1 MACIYTKEEH
11 LPLFNNQSTPMKR
24 FLPLLSLLLATLSL
38 NSEAQTRHHTISGSV
53 MDSASHE
60 TLLGATIYDNTSGLG
75 TATNEYGFYSLT
87 LPEGKVRL
95 EITYV
100 GYAPMVKEFDLSK
113 DMTLNLM
120 LEAAVG
126 IEQVVVYGDRR
137 HSGALSAQMGAI
149 EIPIAQI
156 KSTPTLFGEQDVLK
170 SLQLLPGVQAGSE
183 GSAGVYV
190 RGGGQDENLMLL
202 DGVPIYNVNHM
213 MGMFSAFNPDAIKSV
228 TLFKGN
234 FPARFS
240 SRLSSVIDVRTK
252 DGDMYAYHGNVSV
265 GAISSKINLEGP
277 IWRGKTAFN
286 ISYRRTYSDLL
297 TIPLMMGLTDDLLED
312 GQAYGGYY
320 FYDLNAKI
328 THIFSDRDRLYLSF
342 YSGDD
347 AIYVN
352 VRERLME
359 STNSREEARLKMDW
373 KWGNMV
379 ASARWNHVLSP
390 RLFMDASVT
399 YTRYRNNLGAGTEVS
414 IADSGG
420 SMDADVYLG
429 ANSGISDVTAK
440 VDMSWM
446 PSTEHNVRFGASYVN
461 HRFNPDVTV
470 ARSTINESMVDPET
484 GALLDTLMTFD
495 EMLGDKVI
503 RAHEMVAY
511 VEDEISVGERLH
523 ANVGLNYSGFA
534 VGGEFYHSLQPRV
547 SARLLLA
554 DNLSIKAGYAY
565 MTQYVH
571 LLSNNSISLPSD
583 LWVPVT
589 ERIKP
594 MNSSQVSAGLFY
606 DIAGLF
612 DISVEGYYKTMD
624 NLLEYKDGA
633 SLLTTSSGWEDKVSM
648 GKGWSYGV
656 EFLLQRSVG
665 RTTGWIGYTWAK
677 AMRQFDRKGQEINGG
692 RPFPAKYDRRH
703 DVSITLSHR
712 LTDNIDLSATWVY
725 NSGNC
730 ATLALQTYNPLPPE
744 FYPTGSSWISSGVD
758 YIPSRNN
765 YRYDAYH
772 RLDLSVSFHKQKK
785 YGVRTW
791 NISVY
796 NAYNSMNPFLMYPSE
811 DVEYSEDMVGG
822 VTVKTVKKFKKLTI
836 FPIIPSLTYSYKF

>member
-1 MACIYTKEEH
+1 MRKLLQC
-11 LPLFNNQSTPMKR
+11 LLFIVVFVV
-24 FLPLLSLLLATLSL
+24 FLPLDLA
-38 NSEAQTRHHTISGSV
+38 AQRRFTISGSV
-53 MDSASHE
+53 MDSTSHE
-60 TLLGATIYDNTSGLG
+60 TLLGATIYESSSALG
-75 TATNEYGFYSLT
+75 AATNEYGFFSLT
-87 LPEGKVRL
+87 LPEGNVTL

-100 GYAPMVKEFDLSK
+100 GYAPLVKEFDLK
-113 DMTLNLM
+113 QDMM
-120 LEAAVG
+120 LDIYLDAAVG

-156 KSTPTLFGEQDVLK
+156 KSAPTIFGEQDVLK

-183 GSAGVYV
+183 GTAGVYV

-202 DGVPIYNVNHM
+202 DGVPIYNVNHL
-213 MGMFSAFNPDAIKSV
+213 MGFFSAFNPDAIKSV

-265 GAISSKINLEGP
+265 GLISSKINIEGP
-277 IWRGKTAFN
+277 LWKGKTAFN
-286 ISYRRTYSDLL
+286 ISLRRTYSDLL
-297 TIPLMMGLTDDLLED
+297 TAPLISGITSSGFED
-312 GQAYGGYY
+312 GRAYGGYY

-328 THIFSDRDRLYLSF
+328 THKFSERDRLYLSF

-347 AIYVN
+347 AVYVN
-352 VRERLME
+352 VRERMT
-359 STNSREEARLKMDW
+359 SGSDWSEEMRMKMDW

-379 ASARWNHVLSP
+379 TSARWNHILSP
-390 RLFMDASVT
+390 RLFMDASMT
-399 YTRYRNNLGAGTEVS
+399 YTRYRNNLGVGAETKYQ
-414 IADSGG
+414 DNDGG
-420 SMDADVYLG
+420 NEQMEVYLG
-429 ANSGISDVTAK
+429 ANSGIEDITAK
-440 VDMSWM
+440 VDMSWS
-446 PSTEHNVRFGASYVN
+446 PSTEHSVRFGASYVN
-461 HRFNPDVTV
+461 HQFNPDVTV
-470 ARSTINESMVDPET
+470 VRSTMSGISADNPT
-484 GALLDTLMTFD
+484 GEEIVLD
-495 EMLGDKVI
+495 EMIGDKEI
-503 RAHEMVAY
+503 LAHEAVLY
-511 VEDEISVGERLH
+511 VEDEIAVGERLQ
-523 ANVGLNYSGFA
+523 ANVGLNYSGFG

-554 DNLSIKAGYAY
+554 DNLSVKAGYAR

-594 MNSSQVSAGLFY
+594 MTSSQVSAGVFY
-606 DIAGLF
+606 DIPGWF
-612 DISVEGYYKTMD
+612 DLSVEGYYKTMN

-633 SLLTTSSGWEDKVSM
+633 SLMATTSGWEDKVAM
-648 GKGWSYGV
+648 GNGWSYGV
-656 EFLLQRSVG
+656 EFLLQRTVG
-665 RTTGWIGYTWAK
+665 RTTGWLGYTWAK
-677 AMRQFDRKGQEINGG
+677 ATRLFDREGQEINGG

-703 DVSITLSHR
+703 DVSLTISHR

-725 NSGNC
+725 NTGNC
-730 ATLALQTYNPLPPE
+730 ATLPLQTYEPLPDD
-744 FYPTGSSWISSGVD
+744 FYPSGSGYISSNVD

-785 YGVRTW
+785 YGTRTW

-796 NAYNSMNPFLMYPSE
+796 NAYNNMNPFLMYPST
-811 DVEYSEDMVGG
+811 DYDYTSDSVGSVG
-822 VTVKTVKKFKKLTI
+822 VTAVKKFKKLTI
-836 FPIIPSLTYSYKF
+836 FPILPSITYSYKF

>member
-1 MACIYTKEEH
+1 
-11 LPLFNNQSTPMKR
+11 MKR
-24 FLPLLSLLLATLSL
+24 FFPLLLLLLVALPTTLA
-38 NSEAQTRHHTISGSV
+38 AQQRYTVSGSV

-60 TLLGATIYDNTSGLG
+60 TLLGATIYESGSALG
-75 TATNEYGFYSLT
+75 TATNEYGFFSLT
-87 LPEGKVRL
+87 LPEGDVRL

-100 GYAPMVKEFDLSK
+100 GYAPLVKELRLTAD
-113 DMTLNLM
+113 THLNIYLD
-120 LEAAVG
+120 AAVG

-149 EIPIAQI
+149 EVPIAQI
-156 KSTPTLFGEQDVLK
+156 KSAPTIFGEQDVLK

-183 GSAGVYV
+183 GTAGVYV

-202 DGVPIYNVNHM
+202 DGVPIYNVNHL
-213 MGMFSAFNPDAIKSV
+213 MGFFSAFNPDAIKSV

-265 GAISSKINLEGP
+265 GLVSSKINVEGP
-277 IWRGKTAFN
+277 LWKGKTAFN
-286 ISYRRTYSDLL
+286 ISLRRTYSDLL
-297 TIPLMMGLTDDLLED
+297 TAPLISGLTSSEFED
-312 GQAYGGYY
+312 GRAYGGYY

-328 THIFSDRDRLYLSF
+328 THKFSDRDRLYLSF

-347 AIYVN
+347 AVYIN
-352 VRERLME
+352 VRERMT
-359 STNSREEARLKMDW
+359 SGGDWREEMRMKMDW

-379 ASARWNHVLSP
+379 ASARWNHVISP
-390 RLFMDASVT
+390 RLFLDASVT
-399 YTRYRNNLGAGTEVS
+399 YTRYRNNLGVGAETNYQDTE
-414 IADSGG
+414 G
-420 SMDADVYLG
+420 SEEVEMYLG
-429 ANSGISDVTAK
+429 ANSGIEDITAK
-440 VDMSWM
+440 ADWSWT
-446 PSTEHNVRFGASYVN
+446 PSTDHNVRFGASYVN

-470 ARSTINESMVDPET
+470 VRTSMRGEMVDNPT
-484 GALLDTLMTFD
+484 GEEVVFD
-495 EMLGDKVI
+495 EMIGDKVI
-503 RAHEMVAY
+503 AAHEAVLYA
-511 VEDEISVGERLH
+511 EDEITLGERLQ
-523 ANVGLNYSGFA
+523 ANVGLNYSGFG

-554 DNLSIKAGYAY
+554 DNLSVKAGYAR

-594 MNSSQVSAGLFY
+594 MTSSQVSAGVFY

-612 DISVEGYYKTMD
+612 DLSVEGYYKTMD

-633 SLLTTSSGWEDKVSM
+633 SLMATTSGWEDKVAM

-656 EFLLQRSVG
+656 EFLLQRTVG

-677 AMRQFDRKGQEINGG
+677 ATRLFDRPGQEINGG

-703 DVSITLSHR
+703 DVSLTVSHR
-712 LTDNIDLSATWVY
+712 MTDNIDLSATWVY

-730 ATLALQTYNPLPPE
+730 ATLPLQTYAPLPND
-744 FYPTGSSWISSGVD
+744 FYPSGTGYVSSSVD

-785 YGVRTW
+785 YGTRTW
-791 NISVY
+791 NLSVY
-796 NAYNSMNPFLMYPSE
+796 NAYNNMNPFLMYPST
-811 DVEYSEDMVGG
+811 DYDYNSDSIGG
-822 VTVKTVKKFKKLTI
+822 VSVTAVKKFKKLTI
-836 FPIIPSLTYSYKF
+836 FPILPSITYSYKF

>member
-1 MACIYTKEEH
+1 MKLRPSQLLLLCALLCIS
-11 LPLFNNQSTPMKR
+11 LPLSAQKR
-24 FLPLLSLLLATLSL
+24 
-38 NSEAQTRHHTISGSV
+38 HTISGSV
-53 MDSASHE
+53 MDSVSHE
-60 TLLGATIYDNTSGLG
+60 RLLGATLYDGNSSLG

-95 EITYV
+95 EVTYV
-100 GYAPMVKEFDLSK
+100 GYAPMVREFDLKS
-113 DMTLNLM
+113 DMTQNFL

-149 EIPIAQI
+149 EVPIAQV

-170 SLQLLPGVQAGSE
+170 ALQLLPGVQAGSE
-183 GSAGVYV
+183 GSSGVYV

-213 MGMFSAFNPDAIKSV
+213 MGFFSAFNPDAIKSV

-252 DGDMYAYHGNVSV
+252 DGDLYAYHGNVSV
-265 GAISSKINLEGP
+265 GVISSKINLEGP
-277 IWRGKTAFN
+277 LWKGKTAFN

-297 TIPLMMGLTDDLLED
+297 AAPVIMGLTNEMLDD
-312 GQAYGGYY
+312 GKANGGYY

-328 THIFSDRDRLYLSF
+328 THTFSDRDRLYLSF

-347 AIYVN
+347 AIYIN
-352 VRERLME
+352 LREKYTHQNE
-359 STNSREEARLKMDW
+359 YSEETRLKMDW

-379 ASARWNHVLSP
+379 ASARWNHVWSP

-399 YTRYRNNLGAGTEVS
+399 YTRYRNNLGAGTEIS
-414 IADSGG
+414 MKDQYG
-420 SMDADVYLG
+420 SEGMEVYLG

-461 HRFNPDVTV
+461 HQFNPDVTV
-470 ARSTINESMVDPET
+470 ARTSIGVNMENPET
-484 GALLDTLMTFD
+484 GEMIDTLYTHE

-511 VEDEISVGERLH
+511 VEDELSLGERLH
-523 ANVGLNYSGFA
+523 ANVGLNYSGFS

-547 SARLLLA
+547 SARLLVA
-554 DNLSIKAGYAY
+554 DNLSVKAGYAF

-594 MNSSQVSAGLFY
+594 MNSSQVSAGVFY
-606 DIAGLF
+606 DIPGLF

-633 SLLTTSSGWEDKVSM
+633 SLMTTTSGWEDKVCM
-648 GKGWSYGV
+648 GRGWSYGV
-656 EFLLQRSVG
+656 ELLLQRSVG

-677 AMRQFDRKGQEINGG
+677 AMRQFDRPGQTLNGG

-703 DVSITLSHR
+703 DVSITLSHQ

-730 ATLALQTYNPLPPE
+730 ATLALQTYPSLPEE
-744 FYPTGSSWISSGVD
+744 FYFPDSYNYETQLGH
-758 YIPSRNN
+758 IPSRNN
-765 YRYDAYH
+765 YRYDPYH

-785 YGVRTW
+785 YGTRTW

-811 DVEYSEDMVGG
+811 NVEYGTDENGDLVLRS
-822 VTVKTVKKFKKLTI
+822 VKTFKKVTI

>member
-1 MACIYTKEEH
+1 MFRLLVFFWA
-11 LPLFNNQSTPMKR
+11 LFS
-24 FLPLLSLLLATLSL
+24 ATTTLWG
-38 NSEAQTRHHTISGSV
+38 QQRHTISGSV
-53 MDSASHE
+53 MDSTSHE
-60 TLLGATIYDNTSGLG
+60 TLLGATLYEVGSGLG
-75 TATNEYGFYSLT
+75 TATNEYGFFSLT
-87 LPEGKVRL
+87 LPAGKVTL
-95 EITYV
+95 EISYV
-100 GYAPMVKEFDLSK
+100 GYAPMTKELELTGDV
-113 DMTLNLM
+113 TLNIL
-120 LEAAVG
+120 LDAAVG

-156 KSTPTLFGEQDVLK
+156 KSAPTLFGEQDVLK

-213 MGMFSAFNPDAIKSV
+213 MGFFSAFNPDAIKNI

-265 GAISSKINLEGP
+265 GVISSKVNIEGP
-277 IWRGKTAFN
+277 IWKGRTSFN
-286 ISYRRTYSDLL
+286 VSLRRTYSDLL
-297 TIPLMMGLTDDLLED
+297 TTPAMVLITKSEFED
-312 GQAYGGYY
+312 GRAYGGYY

-328 THIFSDRDRLYLSF
+328 THKFSDRDRLFLSL
-342 YSGDD
+342 YMGDD
-347 AIYVN
+347 EVYVN
-352 VRERLME
+352 VRERM
-359 STNSREEARLKMDW
+359 SQGSDWREEMRMKMDW

-379 ASARWNHVLSP
+379 ASARWNHVWSP
-390 RLFMDASVT
+390 RLFMDASAT
-399 YTRYRNNLGAGTEVS
+399 YTRYRNDLGVGTETTS
-414 IADSGG
+414 ENIYG
-420 SMDADVYLG
+420 SEQMDVYLG
-429 ANSGISDVTAK
+429 ANSGISDITAK
-440 VDMSWM
+440 VDWSWM

-470 ARSTINESMVDPET
+470 AHSTYSAAVEDKESSAVV
-484 GALLDTLMTFD
+484 DTLITID
-495 EMLGDKVI
+495 EMMGNKLI
-503 RAHEMVAY
+503 RAHEMVVY
-511 VEDEISVGERLH
+511 VEDELSIGERIH

-534 VGGEFYHSLQPRV
+534 VGGEFYHSLQPRL
-547 SARLLLA
+547 SARVLLA
-554 DNLSIKAGYAY
+554 DNLSVKAGYAY

-571 LLSNNSISLPSD
+571 LLSNNSVSLPSD

-594 MNSSQVSAGLFY
+594 MSSSQVSAGVFY
-606 DIAGLF
+606 DIPGWF
-612 DISVEGYYKTMD
+612 DLSVEGYYKTMD

-633 SLLTTSSGWEDKVSM
+633 SLMATSSGWEDKVCM
-648 GKGWSYGV
+648 GRGWSYGV

-677 AMRQFDRKGQEINGG
+677 ALRLFDKEGQVINGG
-692 RPFPAKYDRRH
+692 RVFPAKYDRRH

-725 NSGNC
+725 NTGNC
-730 ATLALQTYNPLPPE
+730 ATLATQWYQGLMGEHLGNNM
-744 FYPTGSSWISSGVD
+744 SSDAVNHD

-765 YRYDAYH
+765 YRYEAYH

-785 YGVRTW
+785 YGTRTW
-791 NISVY
+791 NISIY
-796 NAYNSMNPFLMYPSE
+796 NAYNNMNPFMMYPST
-811 DVEYSEDMVGG
+811 DYDYSYEEGDMFI
-822 VTVKTVKKFKKLTI
+822 THSKKFKKLTI

>member
-1 MACIYTKEEH
+1 MKQLLQH
-11 LPLFNNQSTPMKR
+11 LLFIVV
-24 FLPLLSLLLATLSL
+24 FVALLALDL
-38 NSEAQTRHHTISGSV
+38 AAQRRFTVSGSV
-53 MDSASHE
+53 MDSTSHE
-60 TLLGATIYDNTSGLG
+60 TLLGATIYESGSSLG
-75 TATNEYGFYSLT
+75 TATNEYGFFSLT
-87 LPEGKVRL
+87 LPEGNVRL

-100 GYAPMVKEFDLSK
+100 GYVPLVKELRLTAD
-113 DMTLNLM
+113 THLNIYLD
-120 LEAAVG
+120 AAVG

-149 EIPIAQI
+149 EVPIAQI
-156 KSTPTLFGEQDVLK
+156 KSAPTIFGEQDVLK

-183 GSAGVYV
+183 GTAGVYV

-202 DGVPIYNVNHM
+202 DGVPIYNVNHL
-213 MGMFSAFNPDAIKSV
+213 MGFFSAFNPDAIKSV

-265 GAISSKINLEGP
+265 GLVSSKINVEGP
-277 IWRGKTAFN
+277 LWKGKTAFN
-286 ISYRRTYSDLL
+286 ISLRRTYSDLL
-297 TIPLMMGLTDDLLED
+297 TAPLISGLTSSEFED
-312 GQAYGGYY
+312 GRAYGGYY

-328 THIFSDRDRLYLSF
+328 THKFSERDRLYLSF

-347 AIYVN
+347 AVYIN
-352 VRERLME
+352 VRESMT
-359 STNSREEARLKMDW
+359 SGADWSEEVRMKMDW

-379 ASARWNHVLSP
+379 TSARWNHILSP
-390 RLFMDASVT
+390 RLFMDASMT
-399 YTRYRNNLGAGTEVS
+399 YTRYRNNLGVGAETKYR
-414 IADSGG
+414 DNDGG
-420 SMDADVYLG
+420 NEQMDMYLG
-429 ANSGISDVTAK
+429 ANSGIEDVTAK
-440 VDMSWM
+440 VDMSWS
-446 PSTEHNVRFGASYVN
+446 PSTEHSVRFGASYVN

-470 ARSTINESMVDPET
+470 VRTTMRGEMVDNPT
-484 GALLDTLMTFD
+484 GEEVVFD
-495 EMLGDKVI
+495 EMIGDKEI
-503 RAHEMVAY
+503 LAHEAVLY
-511 VEDEISVGERLH
+511 VEDEIAVGESLQ
-523 ANVGLNYSGFA
+523 ANVGLNYSGFG

-554 DNLSIKAGYAY
+554 DNLSVKAGYAR

-594 MNSSQVSAGLFY
+594 MTSSQVSAGVFY

-612 DISVEGYYKTMD
+612 DLSVEGYYKTMN

-633 SLLTTSSGWEDKVSM
+633 SLMATTSGWEDKVAM

-656 EFLLQRSVG
+656 EFLLQRTVG

-677 AMRQFDRKGQEINGG
+677 ATRLFDKEGQEINGG
-692 RPFPAKYDRRH
+692 KPFPAKYDRRH
-703 DVSITLSHR
+703 DVSLTVSHR

-730 ATLALQTYNPLPPE
+730 ATLPLQTYEPLPND
-744 FYPTGSSWISSGVD
+744 FYPSGTGYVSSSVD

-785 YGVRTW
+785 YGRRTW
-791 NISVY
+791 NLSVY
-796 NAYNSMNPFLMYPSE
+796 NAYNNMNPFLMYPST
-811 DVEYSEDMVGG
+811 DYDYNSDSIGG
-822 VTVKTVKKFKKLTI
+822 VSVTAVKKFKKLTI
-836 FPIIPSLTYSYKF
+836 FPILPSITYSYKF

>member
-1 MACIYTKEEH
+1 MKQLLQH
-11 LPLFNNQSTPMKR
+11 L
-24 FLPLLSLLLATLSL
+24 LLLAVVFVALPTDLA
-38 NSEAQTRHHTISGSV
+38 AQRRFTVSGSV
-53 MDSASHE
+53 MDATSHE
-60 TLLGATIYDNTSGLG
+60 TLLGATIYESGSSLG

-87 LPEGKVRL
+87 LPEGRVRL
-95 EITYV
+95 EVSYV
-100 GYAPMVKEFDLSK
+100 GYAPAVNELDLRADTS
-113 DMTLNLM
+113 LNIY

-149 EIPIAQI
+149 EIPVAQI
-156 KSTPTLFGEQDVLK
+156 KSAPTLFGEQDVLK

-213 MGMFSAFNPDAIKSV
+213 MGFFSAFNPDAIKSV

-265 GAISSKINLEGP
+265 GVISSKINVEGP
-277 IWRGKTAFN
+277 IWKGRTAFN
-286 ISYRRTYSDLL
+286 ISLRRTYSDLL
-297 TIPLMMGLTDDLLED
+297 TTPLLAGLTSSEFEN
-312 GQAYGGYY
+312 GRAYGGYY

-328 THIFSDRDRLYLSF
+328 THKFSDTDRLYLSL

-347 AIYVN
+347 AVYVN
-352 VRERLME
+352 VRERMTE
-359 STNSREEARLKMDW
+359 GVDWSEEMRLKMNW
-373 KWGNMV
+373 MWGNMV
-379 ASARWNHVLSP
+379 TSARWNHVWSP
-390 RLFMDASVT
+390 RLFMDASLT
-399 YTRYRNNLGAGTEVS
+399 YTQYRNDLGVGTE
-414 IADSGG
+414 AKYQDNDGG
-420 SMDADVYLG
+420 NEQMEVYLG
-429 ANSGISDVTAK
+429 ANSGISDITGK
-440 VDMSWM
+440 VDWSWM

-470 ARSTINESMVDPET
+470 VRSTMSGISADNPSGEEIVFE
-484 GALLDTLMTFD
+484 
-495 EMLGDKVI
+495 EMIGDKVI
-503 RAHEMVAY
+503 SAHEAVVY
-511 VEDEISVGERLH
+511 VEDELSLGERFH
-523 ANVGLNYSGFA
+523 ANVGLNYSGFG

-547 SARLLLA
+547 SARLLVA
-554 DNLSIKAGYAY
+554 DNLSVKAGYAY

-594 MNSSQVSAGLFY
+594 MNSSQVSAGVFY
-606 DIAGLF
+606 DIPGWF
-612 DISVEGYYKTMD
+612 DISVEGYYKSMD

-633 SLLTTSSGWEDKVSM
+633 SLMATSSGWEDKVCM
-648 GKGWSYGV
+648 GRGWSYGV
-656 EFLLQRSVG
+656 EFLLQRTVG

-677 AMRQFDRKGQEINGG
+677 AMRQFDREGQTINGG

-703 DVSITLSHR
+703 DVSLTISHR

-725 NSGNC
+725 NTGNC
-730 ATLALQTYNPLPPE
+730 ATLAMQTYQSLPSD
-744 FYPTGSSWISSGVD
+744 FYPAGLGYISSSLE

-765 YRYDAYH
+765 YRYDPYH
-772 RLDLSVSFHKQKK
+772 RLDVSISFHKQKK
-785 YGVRTW
+785 YGTRTW
-791 NISVY
+791 NLSIY
-796 NAYNSMNPFLMYPSE
+796 NAYNNMNPFLMYPST
-811 DVEYSEDMVGG
+811 DYDYNSDGIGSVE
-822 VTVKTVKKFKKLTI
+822 VTAVKKFKKLTI

>member
-1 MACIYTKEEH
+1 
-11 LPLFNNQSTPMKR
+11 
-24 FLPLLSLLLATLSL
+24 
-38 NSEAQTRHHTISGSV
+38 
-53 MDSASHE
+53 MDSTSHE
-60 TLLGATIYDNTSGLG
+60 TLLGATIYESGSLLG
-75 TATNEYGFYSLT
+75 TATNEYGFFSLT
-87 LPEGKVRL
+87 LPEGRVRL
-95 EITYV
+95 EVTYV
-100 GYAPMVKEFDLSK
+100 GYAPLVKEIDLK
-113 DMTLNLM
+113 EDTM
-120 LEAAVG
+120 LDFYLDAAVG

-149 EIPIAQI
+149 EVPIAQI
-156 KSTPTLFGEQDVLK
+156 KSAPTIFGEQDVLK

-183 GSAGVYV
+183 GTAGVYV

-202 DGVPIYNVNHM
+202 DGVPIYNVNHL
-213 MGMFSAFNPDAIKSV
+213 MGFFSAFNPDAIKSV

-265 GAISSKINLEGP
+265 GLISSKINVEGP
-277 IWRGKTAFN
+277 LWKGKTAFN
-286 ISYRRTYSDLL
+286 ISLRRTYSDLL
-297 TIPLMMGLTDDLLED
+297 TAPLISGLTSSEFED
-312 GQAYGGYY
+312 GRAYGGYY

-328 THIFSDRDRLYLSF
+328 THKFSERDRLYLSF

-347 AIYVN
+347 AVYIN
-352 VRERLME
+352 VRESMTSGAE
-359 STNSREEARLKMDW
+359 WSEEVRMKMDW

-379 ASARWNHVLSP
+379 TSARWNHILSP
-390 RLFMDASVT
+390 RLFMDASMT
-399 YTRYRNNLGAGTEVS
+399 YTRYRNNLGVGAETKYW
-414 IADSGG
+414 DNDGG
-420 SMDADVYLG
+420 DEQMDMYLG
-429 ANSGISDVTAK
+429 ANSGIEDVTAK
-440 VDMSWM
+440 VDMSWS

-470 ARSTINESMVDPET
+470 VHTSMRGEMVDNPT
-484 GALLDTLMTFD
+484 GEEVVFD
-495 EMLGDKVI
+495 EMIGDKEI
-503 RAHEMVAY
+503 LAHEAVLY
-511 VEDEISVGERLH
+511 VEDEIAVGESLQ
-523 ANVGLNYSGFA
+523 ANVGLNYSGFG

-554 DNLSIKAGYAY
+554 DNLSVKAGYAR

-594 MNSSQVSAGLFY
+594 MTSSQVSAGVFY

-612 DISVEGYYKTMD
+612 DLSVEGYYKTMD

-633 SLLTTSSGWEDKVSM
+633 SLMATTSGWEDKVAM
-648 GKGWSYGV
+648 GEGWSYGV
-656 EFLLQRSVG
+656 EFLLQRTVG

-677 AMRQFDRKGQEINGG
+677 ATRLFDRPGQEINGG

-703 DVSITLSHR
+703 DVSLTVSHR

-730 ATLALQTYNPLPPE
+730 ATLPLQTYEPLPND
-744 FYPTGSSWISSGVD
+744 FYPSGSGYVSSSVD

-785 YGVRTW
+785 YGRRTW
-791 NISVY
+791 NLSVY
-796 NAYNSMNPFLMYPSE
+796 NAYNNMNPFLMYPST
-811 DVEYSEDMVGG
+811 DYDYNSDSIGG
-822 VTVKTVKKFKKLTI
+822 VSVTAVKKFKKLTI
-836 FPIIPSLTYSYKF
+836 FPILPSITYSYKF

>member
-1 MACIYTKEEH
+1 
-11 LPLFNNQSTPMKR
+11 MKNFCR
-24 FLPLLSLLLATLSL
+24 LLILVAAMLAPSRLV
-38 NSEAQTRHHTISGSV
+38 AQQRYTISGSV
-53 MDSASHE
+53 MDAVSHE
-60 TLLGATIYDNTSGLG
+60 TLLGATLYEEGSGLG

-87 LPEGKVRL
+87 LPAGRVRL
-95 EITYV
+95 EVSYV
-100 GYAPMVKEFDLSK
+100 GYAPMIKELTLSG
-113 DMTLNLM
+113 DVTLNHL
-120 LEAAVG
+120 LEPAVG

-156 KSTPTLFGEQDVLK
+156 KSAPTLFGEQDVLK

-213 MGMFSAFNPDAIKSV
+213 MGFFSAFNPDAIKSV

-265 GAISSKINLEGP
+265 GVVSSKINIEGP
-277 IWRGKTAFN
+277 LWKGRTSFN
-286 ISYRRTYSDLL
+286 VSLRRTYSDLITTPAL
-297 TIPLMMGLTDDLLED
+297 ALLSKSELED
-312 GQAYGGYY
+312 GVAYGGYY

-328 THIFSDRDRLYLSF
+328 THKFSDRDRLFLSL
-342 YSGDD
+342 YMGDD
-347 AIYVN
+347 EVYVN
-352 VRERLME
+352 VRESL
-359 STNSREEARLKMDW
+359 SQSVDWREEARLKMNW
-373 KWGNMV
+373 RWGNMV
-379 ASARWNHVLSP
+379 ASARWNHVTSP

-399 YTRYRNNLGAGTEVS
+399 YTRYRNDLGVGSEINTE
-414 IADSGG
+414 DTTGKEM
-420 SMDADVYLG
+420 MDIYLG
-429 ANSGISDVTAK
+429 ANSGIEDITAK
-440 VDMSWM
+440 VDWSWM
-446 PSTEHNVRFGASYVN
+446 PSTEHNVRFGASYIN
-461 HRFNPDVTV
+461 HRFNPDVAV
-470 ARSTINESMVDPET
+470 ARSTFSAEELDEESGEVV
-484 GALLDTLMTFD
+484 DTLITFD
-495 EMLGDKVI
+495 EMIGNRLI
-503 RAHEMVAY
+503 RAHEAVVY
-511 VEDEISVGERLH
+511 VEDEVSIGDRFH
-523 ANVGLNYSGFA
+523 ANVGLNYSGFG

-547 SARLLLA
+547 SARMLLA
-554 DNLSIKAGYAY
+554 DNLSVKAGYAY

-594 MNSSQVSAGLFY
+594 MSSSQVSAGIFY
-606 DIAGLF
+606 DVAGWF
-612 DISVEGYYKTMD
+612 DLSVEGYYKTMN

-633 SLLTTSSGWEDKVSM
+633 SLMATSSGWEDKVCM

-677 AMRQFDRKGQEINGG
+677 AMRQFDREGQVINGG

-730 ATLALQTYNPLPPE
+730 ATLAMQWYQGLPGE
-744 FYPTGSSWISSGVD
+744 FYYNGMMSNAINLE

-785 YGVRTW
+785 YGTRTW

-796 NAYNSMNPFLMYPSE
+796 NAYNNMNPFLMYPST
-811 DVEYSEDMVGG
+811 DYDYNSDNIGG
-822 VTVKTVKKFKKLTI
+822 VSVTAVKKFKKLTI
-836 FPIIPSLTYSYKF
+836 FPILPSITYSYKF